1 MMPLFRSLRAV
12 QEAAERLPGQPAPDK
27 VWRAVFLDAEPT
39 HGLPVPPKLYDR
51 IHWGQKLGESKRYL
65 GTIVIESPVT
75 KERQAEYEAKWRSM
89 VLSHGA
95 GTYNFF
101 DCPTEDQGT
110 PVHFFGSWKV
120 MFVTEEDVQEYRL
133 GLGQTPLTDE
143 QVTELET
150 TFMEAV
156 HAGDATK
163 AELLAFEYERRGM
176 LKDARRVSLAGMD
189 ACDHDPGIW
198 DEYREEKRPQRDVH
212 RRLLALQNRVC
223 HKIFK
228 GPSATLYSTDDC
240 GEADPERACEKCG
253 KKGALPAQVVIGSVW
268 MCYTCRRLPRSE
280 WPQPKPI
287 ASFAAFARSNVGP
300 ERCSQ
305 CDWVGNWDG
314 AVCPECGAPQ
324 VKKESE
330 DARR

>member
-1 MMPLFRSLRAV
+1 MPLFKSLRAV
-12 QEAAERLPGQPAPDK
+12 REAAERLSGQPDPDK
-27 VWRAVFLDAEPT
+27 IWRAVFVDAEPT
-39 HGLPVPPKLYDR
+39 NDIQVPPKLYDR
-51 IHWGQKLGESKRYL
+51 IHWGEKLGESKRYL

-75 KERQAEYEAKWRSM
+75 KERQDEYEAQWRAM
-89 VLSHGA
+89 VLSHGS

-101 DCPTEDQGT
+101 DCPTEDQDT
-110 PVHFFGSWKV
+110 PVSLFGSWKV
-120 MFVTEEDVQEYRL
+120 MFVDEADVQEYRL

-143 QVTELET
+143 QVAELEA
-150 TFMEAV
+150 TFMERV
-156 HAGDATK
+156 RAGDSTK

-228 GPSATLYSTDDC
+228 GPGATLYSTVDC

-253 KKGALPAQVVIGSVW
+253 KNGALPAQEVIGSVW

-280 WPQPKPI
+280 WPQPKPL
-287 ASFAAFARSNVGP
+287 ASFMHFTPISKKP
-300 ERCSQ
+300 EGGTR
-305 CDWVGNWDG
+305 
-314 AVCPECGAPQ
+314 
-324 VKKESE
+324 
-330 DARR
+330 